1 MSLTK
6 EQIAAHVE
14 ELRLQGQA
22 CEGYTLGVVTAL
34 VYIITNACPTI
45 SAKDLEG
52 FPDQALWQLACTAH
66 EKREYLVHNLPDAIR
81 LSRGEL
87 FAIQWGLEKRTPDL
101 PTGSG
106 IIELAGITHG
116 PVMARCLHAITY
128 PLAPRM
134 GAATP

>member
-1 MSLTK
+1 MSLTR

-22 CEGYTLGVVTAL
+22 CDGYTLGVVTAL
-34 VYIITNACPTI
+34 VYIITGACPTI

-81 LSRGEL
+81 LSEGEL
-87 FAIQWGLEKRTPDL
+87 YAIQWGLEKRTTDL

-106 IIELAGITHG
+106 FIELE
-116 PVMARCLHAITY
+116 P
-128 PLAPRM
+128 PRVSWRLV
-134 GAATP
+134 GLSAHTVAADCSASWR

>member
-1 MSLTK
+1 M
-6 EQIAAHVE
+6 
-14 ELRLQGQA
+14 GQNSSGA
-22 CEGYTLGVVTAL
+22 
-34 VYIITNACPTI
+34 NN
-45 SAKDLEG
+45 LEG

-66 EKREYLVHNLPDAIR
+66 EKREHLVHNLPDAIR

-87 FAIQWGLEKRTPDL
+87 FAIHWGLEKKTPDL

-116 PVMARCLHAITY
+116 PMMARCLHAITY

-134 GAATP
+134 AAPQ

>member
-6 EQIAAHVE
+6 EQIAAFKE
-14 ELRLQGQA
+14 ELRLEGQA

-34 VYIITNACPTI
+34 VFIITGACPTI
-45 SAKDLEG
+45 SAKDLGG

-66 EKREYLVHNLPDAIR
+66 KKREYLVHNLPDAIR

-87 FAIQWGLEKRTPDL
+87 FALQWGLEKRTADL
-101 PTGSG
+101 PTGRG

-116 PVMARCLHAITY
+116 PAMARCLYAITY

-134 GAATP
+134 AA